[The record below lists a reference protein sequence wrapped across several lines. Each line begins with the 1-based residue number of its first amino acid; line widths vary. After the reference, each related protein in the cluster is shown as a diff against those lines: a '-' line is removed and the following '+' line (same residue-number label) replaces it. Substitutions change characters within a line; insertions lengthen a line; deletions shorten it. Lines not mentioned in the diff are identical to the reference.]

1 MAEVCLCRWFGGC
14 VGRVAARAR
23 HARCSLPAVCPAGEP
38 WPCVRAGQVAQGDRG
53 LLPLP
58 LRVTSVGTG
67 QPEGS
72 GAGRLPAGPLRVGGV
87 CRAGRVP
94 AVPGAAAPGS
104 FHPEITAL
112 SHPSLPSFFS
122 PGLRS
127 QLLQLDGLPVPPE
140 ALRQA
145 ARRGRQARLQLP
157 TLRQEVQ
164 IQGWPRL
171 PCAVRTPGLG
181 EPPGHL
187 RSPRNGASPPCR
199 GLQSCRAC
207 GQDRAGQGRAGQGRC
222 RRRTDVVFS
231 LFVTSRV
238 RCTLQCRWGTGDSP
252 LCPSPKSRELCLSEG
267 SGGRCSP
274 APAGLPSCAP
284 AKKNK
289 RSDHS
294 SSSQQAPAARHR

>member
-1 MAEVCLCRWFGGC
+1 M
-14 VGRVAARAR
+14 
-23 HARCSLPAVCPAGEP
+23 
-38 WPCVRAGQVAQGDRG
+38 
-53 LLPLP
+53 
-58 LRVTSVGTG
+58 
-67 QPEGS
+67 
-72 GAGRLPAGPLRVGGV
+72 
-87 CRAGRVP
+87 
-94 AVPGAAAPGS
+94 PGAAAPGS

-145 ARRGRQARLQLP
+145 ARRGRQTHLQLP

-252 LCPSPKSRELCLSEG
+252 LCPSPKSRELYLSEG

-294 SSSQQAPAARHR
+294 SSSQQAACHHWGGRMRPWGASSVLLIPPDSASDSNNPITLINGDVYTRGKSGSRKGHD